1 MTSGG
6 SGDERTATFVFP
18 DAERRLRVL
27 VIGPAGAQT
36 IAVPASGSLV
46 FGRGTECN
54 VRVDHASVSRRHL
67 ALHAGTPPSIE
78 DLGSSNGTRLSG
90 RRIEARK
97 REPLTPGTIVEMG
110 MATLVLQAGEDELA
124 RASLPPPSAQPNDGT
139 HTPTMQ
145 RLHKVVDL
153 VARGRISVILLG
165 ETGVGK
171 EVMAETIHRRS
182 PRAKGP
188 FVRINCAALPE
199 NLLEAELFGYERGAF
214 TGAAQAKPGL
224 IESADGG
231 TFLLDEAGELPMS
244 TQVKLLR
251 VLESKEV
258 QRLGALRPRAVD
270 VRFLAA
276 TNRDLEA
283 LSATGAFRSDL
294 FYRLNGMSI
303 TIPPLRERQDEIP
316 VLARTFVAEEC
327 AELGIPE
334 VPITPNAQAA
344 LLAHRW
350 PGNVRELRNTIERAV
365 LLAHGG
371 PIDVE
376 HLAQPRPSMPAGS
389 LDLPSEVESLERR
402 RILDAL
408 ERAGGNQRQAAELLG
423 ISRRTLISRL
433 DAYDLPRP
441 KKGKV

>member
-1 MTSGG
+1 MTSP
-6 SGDERTATFVFP
+6 GDERTATFVFP
-18 DAERRLRVL
+18 DSARQRVL

-36 IAVPASGSLV
+36 IPMPTSGSLI

-54 VRVDHASVSRRHL
+54 VRVDHASVSRKHL
-67 ALHAGTPPSIE
+67 ALHAGSPPSVE

-90 RRIEARK
+90 RRIEPRK
-97 REPLTPGTIVEMG
+97 REVLTPGTIVEMG
-110 MATLVLQAGEDELA
+110 LATIVLQAGDDELA
-124 RASLPPPSAQPNDGT
+124 RASIPPPSATQTEGT
-139 HTPTMQ
+139 YTPTMQ
-145 RLHKVVDL
+145 RLHKVIEL

-188 FVRINCAALPE
+188 FVKINCAALPD
-199 NLLEAELFGYERGAF
+199 NLLEAELFGHEKGAF
-214 TGAAQAKPGL
+214 TGATQAKPGL
-224 IESADGG
+224 IETADGG
-231 TFLLDEAGELPMS
+231 TFLLDEAGELPLS

-251 VLESKEV
+251 VLESREV
-258 QRLGALRPRAVD
+258 QRLGALKPRAID

-283 LSATGAFRSDL
+283 QVAAGTFRSDL

-303 TIPPLRERQDEIP
+303 TIPPLRERLDEIP
-316 VLARTFVAEEC
+316 TLARTFVVEEC
-327 AELGIPE
+327 KELDMPE
-334 VPITPNAQAA
+334 VPITAAAQAA

-376 HLAQPRPSMPAGS
+376 HLAQPRAAVVSAM
-389 LDLPSEVESLERR
+389 DLPSEVESLERR

-408 ERAGGNQRQAAELLG
+408 EKSDGNQRRAAELLG

-441 KKGKV
+441 KKGKA

>member
-1 MTSGG
+1 MTSP
-6 SGDERTATFVFP
+6 GDERTATFVFP
-18 DAERRLRVL
+18 DGARQRLL
-27 VIGPAGAQT
+27 VIGPTGAQT
-36 IAVPASGSLV
+36 VPLPQTGSLI
-46 FGRGTECN
+46 FGRGTECH
-54 VRVDHASVSRRHL
+54 VRVDHTSVSRKHL
-67 ALHAGTPPSIE
+67 ALHAGTPPSVE

-90 RRIEARK
+90 RRIEPHK
-97 REPLTPGTIVEMG
+97 REALTPGTIVEMG
-110 MATLVLQAGEDELA
+110 LATIVLQAGDDELA
-124 RASLPPPSAQPNDGT
+124 RASIPPPSSTEPAQGT
-139 HTPTMQ
+139 YTPTMQ
-145 RLHKVVDL
+145 RLQKVVEL

-188 FVRINCAALPE
+188 FVKINCAALPD
-199 NLLEAELFGYERGAF
+199 NLLEAELFGHEKGAF
-214 TGAAQAKPGL
+214 TGATQAKPGL
-224 IESADGG
+224 IETADGG

-251 VLESKEV
+251 VLESREV
-258 QRLGALRPRAVD
+258 QRLGALKPRAID

-276 TNRDLEA
+276 TNRDLESLA
-283 LSATGAFRSDL
+283 ASGAFRSDL

-303 TIPPLRERQDEIP
+303 TIPPLRERLDEIAT
-316 VLARTFVAEEC
+316 LARTFVAEEC
-327 AELGIPE
+327 KELEIPE
-334 VPITPNAQAA
+334 VPITPRAQAA

-350 PGNVRELRNTIERAV
+350 PGNVRELRNTMERAV
-365 LLAHGG
+365 LLSHGG

-376 HLAQPRPSMPAGS
+376 HLAQPSTPQPP

-408 ERAGGNQRQAAELLG
+408 EKSGGNQRQAAILLG

-441 KKGKV
+441 KKGKA

>member
-1 MTSGG
+1 MTSG
-6 SGDERTATFVFP
+6 SDERTATFVFP
-18 DAERRLRVL
+18 ERGQSQRVL
-27 VIGPAGAQT
+27 VVGPAGVQT
-36 IAVPASGSLV
+36 VRLPQSGSLV
-46 FGRGTECN
+46 FGRGTECD
-54 VRVDHASVSRRHL
+54 VRVDHTSVSRKHL
-67 ALHAGTPPSIE
+67 ALHAGTPPSVE

-90 RRIEARK
+90 RRIEPRT
-97 REPLTPGTIVEMG
+97 REILTPGTIVEMG
-110 MATLVLQAGEDELA
+110 LATLVLQGSGEEDVIA
-124 RASLPPPSAQPNDGT
+124 RSSVPPTAPASTEGT
-139 HTPTMQ
+139 YTPTMQ
-145 RLHKVVDL
+145 RLHKVVEL

-182 PRAKGP
+182 PRARGP

-214 TGAAQAKPGL
+214 TGATQAKAGL

-251 VLESKEV
+251 VLESREV
-258 QRLGALRPRAVD
+258 QRLGALRPKAVD

-283 LSATGAFRSDL
+283 MSAAGQFRADL

-303 TIPPLRERQDEIP
+303 TIPPLRERHDEIP
-316 VLARTFVAEEC
+316 ALARTFIAEAC
-327 AELGIPE
+327 AQLGVPE
-334 VPITPNAQAA
+334 VPLTPRAHAA
-344 LLAHRW
+344 LIAHHW
-350 PGNVRELRNTIERAV
+350 PGNVRELRNTMERAV

-376 HLAQPRPSMPAGS
+376 HLSQPQAKAIAGA

-408 ERAGGNQRQAAELLG
+408 DRAGGNQRQAAELLG

-433 DAYDLPRP
+433 DAYELPRP